1 MQAGGEIDAAGRRQ
15 AAEALID
22 GDELFLRL
30 GCTRCIPEQGFDT
43 LQPFGELRFDS
54 GAAGGQSLRLGLTIF
69 QQIAQRP
76 G

>member
-30 GCTRCIPEQGFDT
+30 GCTLCISEQGFDT
-43 LQPFGELRFDS
+43 LQRGREFRFDT
-54 GAAGGQSLRLGLTIF
+54 GAAGGESLRLGLTIF